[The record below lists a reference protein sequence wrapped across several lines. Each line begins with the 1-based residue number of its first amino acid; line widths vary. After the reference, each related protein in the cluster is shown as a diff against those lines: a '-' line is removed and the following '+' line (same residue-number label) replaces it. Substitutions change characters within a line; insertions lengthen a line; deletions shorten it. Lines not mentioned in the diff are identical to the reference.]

1 MNIIEI
7 TNLTKKF
14 NDKIALNNVSLS
26 IKRGEVFGLLG
37 PNGAGKTTLI
47 RCLLG
52 LIRPS
57 SGATTIFGIR
67 CHNRKDSYAIR
78 QRSSLLPQEAG
89 CLEMLTARENIL
101 YQGGIHSGNVLSKKE
116 LTQRTEELLKL
127 VELED
132 RQNELT
138 KSFSGGMKRRVL
150 IASTLVMDPELL
162 FLDEPTAGI
171 DILGAQTI
179 RTLIRILSREKNKTI
194 FLTTHDLTDIN
205 ELCDR
210 VAIIAEGRVLALGP
224 PKELEEQ
231 YQVQGIDKVY
241 TYLVKAI
248 ENKKRGLVTV

>member
-57 SGATTIFGIR
+57 SGATIIFGMR
-67 CHNRKDSYAIR
+67 CHNLKDSYAIR